1 MANYEI
7 NLTATQIESAL
18 NKAHAPATVV
28 DNTQNLVESGAIKTY
43 VDTQVSAGASITTA
57 SFAGSALEDS
67 TDGLTATDTA
77 VPTSAAV
84 KNYVDTSV
92 SSATENSTPNNRLII
107 KVLPSDFHNATD
119 DSDTFIQFNGKQI
132 TGPNAWAAVA
142 NVDIPQGYKATHF
155 TYTANYSLVY
165 VYENTLADTDAVQ
178 KGFLGAT
185 GLGTRTI
192 NITDVT
198 GTSNNYLS
206 IRIGHSNSLGRY
218 YGGYVTIAKV

>member
-1 MANYEI
+1 MANYEL
-7 NLTATQIESAL
+7 NLTATQIEAAL

-84 KNYVDTSV
+84 KNYVDA
-92 SSATENSTPNNRLII
+92 ATENSTPNNRLII
-107 KVLPSDFHNATD
+107 KVFPSDFYNARD
-119 DSDTFIQFNGKQI
+119 DNYTFIYGNKQI
-132 TGPNAWAAVA
+132 GAQSNRAWGAFAS
-142 NVDIPQGYKATHF
+142 VDIPQGYKATHF
-155 TYTANYSLVY
+155 TCTTSYCSVY
-165 VYENTLADTDAVQ
+165 VYENTLTGGTPAQ
-178 KGFLGAT
+178 KGSLSAT
-185 GLGTRTI
+185 GTSTRTL

-198 GTSNNYLS
+198 GTSSNYLG
-206 IRIGHSNSLGRY
+206 IRIGSTNGNGFYS
-218 YGGYVTIAKV
+218 GGYVTIAKV